1 MQLVTS
7 KYEHNGYVRRT
18 FDDGAYWTLDW
29 VFEDA
34 TIEQWQYDVAR
45 YPFVPDYH
53 IIQYECFDNDDDDHQ
68 ETIISTHKTLAE
80 ALSIVRVLLASGG
93 IKYEP

>member
-29 VFEDA
+29 VFEDT

-53 IIQYECFDNDDDDHQ
+53 IIQYETFDSYDDDGQ
-68 ETIISTHKTLAE
+68 ETILSTHKTLAE
-80 ALSIVRVLLASGG
+80 ALSILRVLLASGG
-93 IKYEP
+93 IKYE